1 MKKNMK
7 NTLYQIVLLSTL
19 VFMMWFLNSCGKDA
33 YLEKRSGPWKVTKA
47 EIAYYN
53 SYKSEPDSVKTFES
67 DTLGYFNFYH
77 GTPSNVYV
85 LINYPS
91 AFLIKDYDA
100 TYEVH
105 EENYD
110 ILVISNLVGA
120 NWVERRF
127 AVDHPK
133 RKKQQWTIVSD
144 NHAGNAVRETIF
156 VEKE

>member
-1 MKKNMK
+1 MK
-7 NTLYQIVLLSTL
+7 NTLYQILLFIAL
-19 VFMMWFLNSCGKDA
+19 VCMMWFLNSCGKES
-33 YLEKRSGPWKVTKA
+33 YLEKRAGPWKVNKA

-53 SYKSEPDSVKTFES
+53 SYKSEPDSVKNFES

-77 GTPSNVYV
+77 GSPSNVYV

-91 AFLIKDYDA
+91 AFLVRDFNA

-120 NWVERRF
+120 SWIERRF

-144 NHAGNAVRETIF
+144 NHAGSAVRETIF